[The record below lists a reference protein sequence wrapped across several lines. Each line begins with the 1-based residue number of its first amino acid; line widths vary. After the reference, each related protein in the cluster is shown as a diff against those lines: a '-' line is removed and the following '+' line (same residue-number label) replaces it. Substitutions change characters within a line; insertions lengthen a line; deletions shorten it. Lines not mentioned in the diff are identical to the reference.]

1 VSAAVD
7 GDEPPVLMT
16 RLRDR
21 IREVTGAYRDLVV
34 VEHRSRAEGDH
45 RAGDGPGYAAYGWGT
60 RLTPRAHGQSLD
72 FWYDGLDVDLVAAV
86 GDVGWFEWRDL
97 TDEDAVLTEAVG
109 LCAGVLAGNVWEWR
123 ALRTRGCEV
132 RLPDGR
138 LIRATRH
145 GWEPWLRPA
154 WGTRRVL
161 SRRRLVGYRRT

>member
-1 VSAAVD
+1 VSAAAD
-7 GDEPPVLMT
+7 GDEPPDLMT

-34 VEHRSRAEGDH
+34 VEHGFRAEGNY

-109 LCAGVLAGNVWEWR
+109 LCAGVLAGDAWEWR
-123 ALRTRGCEV
+123 ALCPAPGLMEALNPREDESHGGTEEV
-132 RLPDGR
+132 PRRAAGARDPAGGR
-138 LIRATRH
+138 
-145 GWEPWLRPA
+145 RPA
-154 WGTRRVL
+154 
-161 SRRRLVGYRRT
+161 